1 MRLVELLGWDS
12 LPIRS
17 STPPPAPMPL
27 SRQPSGRPSPA
38 TADAP
43 AELPNAEG
51 PAQADP
57 QRVLREVFGYASF
70 RGPQQEI
77 VEHVIAGGSALVLM
91 PTGGG
96 KSLCYQIPALCR
108 PGLAVVI
115 SPLIALMQDQVDAL
129 GQAGVR
135 AAALH
140 SGLEAQEVRAIE
152 LALGSGGLD
161 LLYLSPERLLAGG
174 LERLEG
180 LPIALFA
187 IDEAHC
193 VSQWGH
199 DFRPEYR
206 QLVVLAERFP
216 AVPRLALTA
225 TADPRTQEDI
235 LDGLCLR
242 AGRRFVASF
251 DRPNI
256 RYLVRDKEEAR
267 SQLLAFLAER
277 RGEAGIVYARSRSRV
292 DGFARDLRDAGHAAV
307 AYHAGL
313 DAGERRRALD
323 RFRRESGVIVVAT
336 IAFGMGIDKPD
347 VRFVAHV
354 DLPKSLEAYYQ
365 ETGRAGRDGLPALA
379 WMVQGP
385 GDVPQ
390 LRRFIDD
397 SQAPEEQKRIE
408 HGKLEALI
416 GFVEAPGCRR
426 QVLLRHFGELLAE
439 PCGNCDLCLEPDRR
453 VDLTEAARK
462 ALSAV
467 HRTGARFG
475 AAHLIDVLLGGDT
488 ARIRQFGHDQLS
500 VHGIGRDLDRGQ
512 WRSLF
517 RQLLAL
523 GYLVSDP
530 EARGGL
536 RFGDPALVRPLLR
549 GETLLTLRLAAPAK
563 ERRRRGALGDRASG
577 GSGGPDLEGADAAL
591 MAALRSWRLQQARVQ
606 GVPPYVVFHDRTLLE
621 IAARRPDDLESLG
634 AVSGV
639 GQAKL
644 ARYGTALLTLLR
656 EGGDGLNEAAA
667 GP

>member
-1 MRLVELLGWDS
+1 MD
-12 LPIRS
+12 
-17 STPPPAPMPL
+17 PAL
-27 SRQPSGRPSPA
+27 
-38 TADAP
+38 
-43 AELPNAEG
+43 
-51 PAQADP
+51 
-57 QRVLREVFGYASF
+57 VLRQVFGYEAF
-70 RGPQQEI
+70 RGPQAEI
-77 VEHVIAGGSALVLM
+77 VAHVLAGGSGLVLM

-96 KSLCYQIPALCR
+96 KSLCYQVPALCL
-108 PGLAVVI
+108 PGTAVVI
-115 SPLIALMQDQVDAL
+115 SPLIALMQDQVEGL
-129 GQAGVR
+129 RQAGVR

-140 SGLEAQEVRAIE
+140 SAIDPQEALAIE
-152 LALGSGGLD
+152 RDLTRGALD
-161 LLYLSPERLLAGG
+161 LLYLSPERLLAGF
-174 LERLEG
+174 LERLAG
-180 LPIALFA
+180 LPICLFA

-206 QLVVLAERFP
+206 QLGVLAERFP

-235 LDGLCLR
+235 LDRLALR
-242 AGRRFVASF
+242 DGRRFLASF

-256 RYLVRDKEEAR
+256 RYLVRDKDDAR
-267 SQLLAFLAER
+267 TQLLAFLAER

-292 DGFARDLRDAGHAAV
+292 DGFCRELRAAGHDAV

-313 DAGERRRALD
+313 EAGERSAALE

-365 ETGRAGRDGLPALA
+365 ETGRAGRDGLPAVA

-390 LRRFIDD
+390 LRRFIED
-397 SQAPEEQKRIE
+397 SVAAEEQKRVE
-408 HGKLEALI
+408 HGKLDALI

-426 QVLLRHFGELLAE
+426 QVLLRHFGETLAE
-439 PCGNCDLCLEPDRR
+439 PCGNCDLCLEPAER
-453 VDLTEAARK
+453 VDLSEPARK

-467 HRTGARFG
+467 YRTGQRFG

-488 ARIRQFGHDQLS
+488 ARIRQWGHQELS
-500 VHGIGRDLDRGQ
+500 VYGIGRELDRGQ

-523 GYLVSDP
+523 GYLVSDT
-530 EARGGL
+530 EAKGGL
-536 RFGDPALVRPLLR
+536 RFGEEALVRPLLR
-549 GETLLTLRLAAPAK
+549 GESRLALRLAPPAK
-563 ERRRRGALGDRASG
+563 ERRSRTGAGRPPRLTGEPPTGEVAG
-577 GSGGPDLEGADAAL
+577 L
-591 MAALRSWRLQQARVQ
+591 MEALRTWRLEQAREQ

-621 IAARRPDDLESLG
+621 IAERRPADLRSLADVG
-634 AVSGV
+634 GV
-639 GQAKL
+639 GAAKL
-644 ARYGTALLTLLR
+644 ERYGRAVLAVIGEPEPGVAR
-656 EGGDGLNEAAA
+656 KDA
-667 GP
+667 